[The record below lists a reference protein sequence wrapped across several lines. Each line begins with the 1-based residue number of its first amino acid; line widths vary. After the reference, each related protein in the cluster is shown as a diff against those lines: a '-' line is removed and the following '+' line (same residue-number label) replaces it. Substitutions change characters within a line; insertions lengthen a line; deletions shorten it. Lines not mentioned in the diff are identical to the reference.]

1 LRQRII
7 EALTYPRML
16 MTGHLADRDCPLNF
30 YFDDQHESCRFCDTG
45 EQCHWLNRNDEFSML
60 AKKPLD
66 ALIRTFEFSVD
77 YVDAHVT
84 RNNPNPRRCACDSCT
99 WLRDARHLVRE
110 VKKKATRI

>member
-1 LRQRII
+1 MRQRII

-16 MTGHLADRDCPLNF
+16 MTGHLDERDCPLNF
-30 YFDDQHESCRFCDTG
+30 YFDGADDICRYCDQG
-45 EQCHWLNRNDEFSML
+45 EQCLWLNRNDEFSIL
-60 AKKPLD
+60 ARKPLD

-84 RNNPNPRRCACDSCT
+84 RNSHNTRRCACDSCM

-110 VKKKATRI
+110 VQKKATRI